1 MDTAQGA
8 RDDACGLRLPSKDE
22 IDADLVTQPRG
33 KENFS
38 EAHGSKQPLRRSAK
52 HSTTAWWHPFGV
64 ETLRLGSSSCTYVYQ
79 GVATRNDATT
89 REILVHR
96 IGTQPNFAL
105 TEFSEVHEAT

>member
-79 GVATRNDATT
+79 GVATRNDAIT

-96 IGTQPNFAL
+96 TGSQANFL
-105 TEFSEVHEAT
+105 ELRYGEVR